1 LRLDRVPFVDQ
12 SGAYALD
19 ETVRDLELR
28 GVTVVLTGLRDQPYE
43 LLNKLGI
50 VPGAVPAERSLAS
63 FAASAAFVS
72 DELPAKA
79 YGVAGA

>member
-1 LRLDRVPFVDQ
+1 M
-12 SGAYALD
+12 
-19 ETVRDLELR
+19 
-28 GVTVVLTGLRDQPYE
+28 TVVLTGLRDQPYE